1 MKLRPAW
8 MAVVLLVTLSLATVP
23 VFAQGVAEKDV
34 PKMMAEAE
42 KKISEGKPAE
52 ARENLEKIVKS
63 FPDNGMAQ
71 LLMGDVYC
79 EIQEWTSASSAY
91 RKAVANLTGADQA
104 KANAGLA
111 EALTKQAKYEGAITA
126 GQAALEANPSSIKAL
141 TSVAF
146 SLAKTGKLQEAADM
160 AQKALSLDANSPV
173 ANATLGEAL
182 LADKKYDDAER
193 AFKKALQIDPES
205 AESHAG
211 MADIY
216 LRQEKYDDSIA
227 AATKA
232 LELNDKL
239 TRAYALRGMA
249 NNAKGEPGAAYSD
262 LSMAVTIN
270 PDDPDAQFAFA
281 QVYLAQGNTG
291 MAGAAFQRALNI
303 NPAMT
308 EAYEPL
314 AKILMDRGSYTEA
327 TEILKQGTE
336 RLPDSALLQYYMGL
350 AMYYQTQPDAALAA
364 FQKASELDPNMAGAL
379 AGQGKVLVD
388 KLDVASALPLLQKAV
403 ELEPENVEYLT
414 DYGRALATN
423 KQFAEALPPL
433 IKAASSPDYKDYV
446 GLYYLGFSQLNEGNS
461 EESIAA
467 FNRAIEAYPEW
478 GDPHRMLGW
487 ALYGTIMPG
496 CPCGSEDEETV
507 NKISA
512 SYEKAKELGVD
523 DPDLKERLD
532 ALNSGEK
539 IK

>member
-1 MKLRPAW
+1 MRLRPVW
-8 MAVVLLVTLSLATVP
+8 MTVVLLVTFSLAMVP
-23 VFAQGVAEKDV
+23 VFGQNVAEKDV
-34 PKMMAEAE
+34 PKLMAEAE
-42 KKISEGKPAE
+42 KKINEEKPAE

-71 LLMGDVYC
+71 LLLGDVYGAM
-79 EIQEWTSASSAY
+79 QEWMSASSAY

-104 KANAGLA
+104 RGNAGLA
-111 EALTKQAKYEGAITA
+111 EALTKQAKYEEAITA
-126 GQAALEANPSSIKAL
+126 GNKALEGNSSSVKAM

-160 AQKALSLDANSPV
+160 ARKALAADPNSSI

-182 LADKKYDDAER
+182 LADRKFDEAEG
-193 AFKKALQIDPES
+193 AFKKALQIDPEN

-249 NNAKGEPGAAYSD
+249 NNAKGQPGAAYSD
-262 LSMAVTIN
+262 LSMAVTVN

-281 QVYLAQGNTG
+281 QVYQAQGNMG
-291 MAGAAFQRALNI
+291 MAGAAYQRALNI

-314 AKILMDRGSYTEA
+314 AKILMDRGSYSEA

-336 RLPDSALLQYYMGL
+336 RLPNSALLQYYLGL
-350 AMYYQTQPDAALAA
+350 NMYYQTQPDAALAA
-364 FQKASELDPNMAGAL
+364 FRKASELDPTLVGAL
-379 AGQGKVLVD
+379 AGQGAVLLD
-388 KLDVASALPLLQKAV
+388 KQDVAGALPLLQKAT
-403 ELEPENVEYLT
+403 ELEPDNAKYLT

-423 KQFAEALPPL
+423 KQFADAIPPL
-433 IKAASSPDYKDYV
+433 TKAADSPGYNDYV
-446 GLYYLGFSQLNEGNS
+446 GFYYLGFAQLNEGNS
-461 EESIAA
+461 EGAIVG
-467 FNRAIEAYPEW
+467 FNRAIEAYEKW
-478 GDPHRMLGW
+478 GDPYRMLGW
-487 ALYGTIMPG
+487 ALYGTIKPG
-496 CPCGSEDEETV
+496 CPCGSEDDELV
-507 NKISA
+507 GKIVA
-512 SYEKAKELGVD
+512 AYEKAVELGVAA
-523 DPDLKERLD
+523 PDLKERVE
-532 ALNSGEK
+532 ALQKGEK
-539 IK
+539 VK